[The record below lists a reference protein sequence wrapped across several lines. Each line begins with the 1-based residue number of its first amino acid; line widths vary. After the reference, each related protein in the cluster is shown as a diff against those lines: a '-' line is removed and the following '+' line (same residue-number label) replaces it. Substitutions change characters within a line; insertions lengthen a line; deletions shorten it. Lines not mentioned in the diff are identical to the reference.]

1 MKHFLFLYTDIYP
14 TNIGRGTISHI
25 ARILLIFSS
34 GQTKLI
40 ARQKHEHI
48 TQIYAYTH
56 ETVYLS
62 HFNLLI
68 I

>member
-1 MKHFLFLYTDIYP
+1 MFYAIHLPLKTLMKHFLFLYTEIYL

-40 ARQKHEHI
+40 ARQNMNHI
-48 TQIYAYTH
+48 TQIDAYTH
-56 ETVYLS
+56 
-62 HFNLLI
+62 
-68 I
+68 